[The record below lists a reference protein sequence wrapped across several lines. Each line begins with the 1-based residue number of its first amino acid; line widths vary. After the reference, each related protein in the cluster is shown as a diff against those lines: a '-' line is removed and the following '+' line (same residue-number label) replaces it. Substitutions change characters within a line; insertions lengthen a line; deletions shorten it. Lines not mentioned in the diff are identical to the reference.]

1 MAGPF
6 DRARLTRSGS
16 RPLNEDSVD
25 SLVVGAS
32 LCAVVADGLGGHR
45 GGEVASRI
53 AVDTALASFR
63 ANPKASV
70 EQMTAVI
77 SAGHEAVLEGQSG
90 DSALAHMRS
99 TIVALVVDGSH
110 AAWGHVGDSRLYHL
124 RGGRIIGRTRDHSV
138 SQALVDAGEVA
149 PDEQGQHED
158 RSRLLRSLGKEG
170 DAGATVHAID
180 ALCNDDGFLLCT
192 DGFWEVLSDIEIA
205 ADYCATTSAAGWL
218 ERLETRVARR
228 MTPSKDNFT
237 ALALRLASPSLAPP
251 APSFGPT
258 VRLHEPAPTVV
269 LRRSGTTTAGALN
282 RNRLTLVVVMLLLA
296 VLIVWSGPSAVR
308 RLRNWISPPTAST
321 YPEPKQGLDVDVP
334 NPLTAPADVERQP
347 DKSGGPAQPARGAS
361 PQGR

>member
-6 DRARLTRSGS
+6 DLARLTRSGS

-25 SLVVGAS
+25 SAVVGAS

-45 GGEVASRI
+45 GGEVASRV

-70 EQMTAVI
+70 EQMTALI
-77 SAGHEAVLEGQSG
+77 SAAQEAVLEGQRG
-90 DSALAHMRS
+90 NSALAQMRS
-99 TIVALVVDGSH
+99 TIVVLAVDGSH
-110 AAWGHVGDSRLYHL
+110 ATWGHVGDSRLYHL
-124 RGGRIIGRTRDHSV
+124 RGGRIMDRTRDHSV

-170 DAGATVHAID
+170 DAGATVHSID
-180 ALCNDDGFLLCT
+180 ALCDGDGFLLCT
-192 DGFWEVLSDIEIA
+192 DGFWEVLSEIEIA
-205 ADYCATTSAAGWL
+205 ADYCATSSAAGWL

-228 MTPSKDNFT
+228 MTQSKDNFT
-237 ALALRLASPSLAPP
+237 ALALRLVSPSLTPP

-269 LRRSGTTTAGALN
+269 LRRSGTRTSGSLN

-296 VLIVWSGPSAVR
+296 VLIVWSGPGAVQK
-308 RLRNWISPPTAST
+308 LRNWISPPPPSN
-321 YPEPKQGLDVDVP
+321 YSEPKQGRDMDVP
-334 NPLTAPADVERQP
+334 NPPAAPADVAPQP
-347 DKSGGPAQPARGAS
+347 DAGGAPAEPARGAS
-361 PQGR
+361 PQSR